1 MTGIVVVSHSRPL
14 ARAAV
19 DLVVGLVP
27 GLSVPLEV
35 AAGVPEVRGWGL
47 GTDAI
52 EITRAIERADDGQ
65 GVLVLADLGSGVM
78 SAETALELLDPGLAA
93 RVRLSPAALVEG
105 LVAAYAVAGT
115 GGDLETVALQAE
127 QAATAKTLR
136 ADAT

>member
-93 RVRLSPAALVEG
+93 RVRLSPAARVEG

-115 GGDLETVALQAE
+115 GGDLEAVALQAE